1 MKHGMY
7 LYPWDLEDEGA
18 DVVVGRLR
26 DVGIDSLVVATS
38 YHAGKFVR
46 PHAAGRKVY
55 FPEDGKIYFQPDLSR
70 YGQVKPR
77 VNSSVER
84 FDPLRALARHA
95 PDMPVTG
102 WTVGLHNTPLG
113 QAHPDLVVRNAYG
126 DPLWNALCPAR
137 PEVRRYLVS
146 LCADLGH
153 NQAVAEIAIETPG
166 WQAYR
171 HGHHHEFE
179 LIDLLPRAQ
188 VLLGMCFC
196 DACVAGARQAGVDA
210 TGLAHRTRA
219 ELDRF
224 FADGTEPS
232 TDLRADPDWSAFL
245 AWRATTVASL
255 VEEVRAAMPK
265 DVALAIIPTTQSPNS
280 LCWIEGSDLA
290 ALAKIARLE
299 IPAYQSGIAAIVS
312 DVAATKATAGPGAQ
326 LGYIL
331 RPTYPNLPTA
341 ADVRT
346 AVREIGAV
354 GAASISFY
362 NYGHLRLSSLDW
374 IKSAIR

>member
-7 LYPWDLEDEGA
+7 LYPWDLEDEGTDA
-18 DVVVGRLR
+18 VVGRLR
-26 DVGIDSLVVATS
+26 DVGIDNLVVATS

-46 PHAAGRKVY
+46 PHANGPRVY
-55 FPEDGKIYFQPDLSR
+55 FPEDGTVYFRPDASR
-70 YGQVKPR
+70 YGRIKPR
-77 VNSSVER
+77 VNSRVDH
-84 FDPLRALARHA
+84 FDALGAVTRHA
-95 PDMPVTG
+95 RDLTVSG

-113 QAHPDLVVRNAYG
+113 QAHPDLVVHSAYG
-126 DPLWNALCPAR
+126 DPLWNSLCPAQ

-146 LCADLGH
+146 LCGDLAH
-153 NQAVAEIAIETPG
+153 NHPLAEVAIETPG

-179 LIDLLPRAQ
+179 LIDLTPRAQ

-196 DACVAGARQAGVDA
+196 DACVAGAGQAGIDA
-210 TGLAHRTRA
+210 AGLAQRTRDD
-219 ELDRF
+219 LDHF
-224 FADGTEPS
+224 FADCTEPH
-232 TDLRADPDWSAFL
+232 TDPLADPEWRAFL
-245 AWRATTVASL
+245 AWRADIVTDL
-255 VEEVRAAMPK
+255 VEEVRAAMPEQ
-265 DVALAIIPTTQSPNS
+265 VGLAVIPTTQSPNS

-299 IPAYQSGIAAIVS
+299 IPAYQSGVPAILS
-312 DVAATKATAGPGAQ
+312 DVAATKAAAGPDAS

-331 RPTYPNLPTA
+331 RPTYPNLPSA
-341 ADVRT
+341 GDVRT
-346 AVREIGAV
+346 VVREISAT

-374 IKSAIR
+374 IKSAIG

>member
-7 LYPWDLEDEGA
+7 LYPWDLEDEGP
-18 DVVVGRLR
+18 DKVIGRMR

-46 PHAAGRKVY
+46 PHATGRKVY
-55 FPEDGKIYFQPDLSR
+55 FPEDGTVYFRLDASR
-70 YGQVKPR
+70 YGEIKPR
-77 VNSSVER
+77 TNSLVDG
-84 FDPLRALARHA
+84 FDVLGALAKSA
-95 PDMPVTG
+95 PDLPVTG

-126 DPLWNALCPAR
+126 DPLWNALCPAQ
-137 PEVRRYLVS
+137 PEVRGYLVS
-146 LCADLGH
+146 LCADLANNH
-153 NQAVAEIAIETPG
+153 PLAEVAIETPG

-179 LIDLLPRAQ
+179 LIDLGPKAQ

-196 DACVAGARQAGVDA
+196 DACVAGAGKAGIDA
-210 TGLAHRTRA
+210 ASLVRRTRG
-219 ELDRF
+219 ELEQF
-224 FADGTEPS
+224 FADGTEPP
-232 TDLRADPDWSAFL
+232 TDLQADAEWLAFL
-245 AWRATTVASL
+245 AWRASIVTGLVA
-255 VEEVRAAMPK
+255 EVRASMPK
-265 DVALAIIPTTQSPNS
+265 TVGLAVIPTTQSPNS
-280 LCWIEGSDLA
+280 LCWIEGSDLTR
-290 ALAKIARLE
+290 LAKIARLE
-299 IPAYQSGIAAIVS
+299 MPAYQTGVDAILS
-312 DVAATKATAGPGAQ
+312 DVVATKAAAGPGAE

-341 ADVRT
+341 GDVRT

-374 IKSAIR
+374 IKSAIG